1 MSALTPWNA
10 RLAQWLHDPAVLASV
25 GIGLTILGVVSLIT
39 LPFLLIRIPADHFTR
54 AHATEPRRPT
64 QWLGWF
70 IKNLFG
76 VLLLLV
82 GIVMLV
88 LPGQGI
94 LTIFA
99 ALVLLDFPG
108 KRRLERWLV
117 QRPRVLSGLNALR
130 ARARRPPLEWED

>member
-10 RLAQWLHDPAVLASV
+10 RLTQWLHDPAVLASV
-25 GIGLTILGVVSLIT
+25 GFGLAILGLVSLIA
-39 LPFLLIRIPADHFTR
+39 LPWLVVRIPADYFTR
-54 AHATEPRRPT
+54 AHATEPRSPT
-64 QWLGWF
+64 ERLGWF

-76 VLLLLV
+76 MLVLLAGVL
-82 GIVMLV
+82 MLV

-108 KRRLERWLV
+108 KRRLERWLI
-117 QRPRVLSGLNALR
+117 QRSRLLSRLNALR
-130 ARARRPPLEWED
+130 ARARRPPLEWDD